1 MNRGKPISISHC
13 LFFLIVNVLTTD
25 LQAQT
30 ATGEEFSAVLAI
42 EQRLEQAQS
51 ELREHAADT
60 DSLTYEL
67 LQRLETTIYHHQ
79 AAVDYNLAKEAERK
93 TALAAVRTWNGFD
106 QPGPYSVLFSDELR
120 LRLIELKHLQRT
132 AEVRLRVLTQFKKTA
147 EDQFTSNQTA
157 ERQLIEMSE
166 LADTAESRQQA
177 LLSLEQNAILLRTD
191 VEKLA
196 YVDLRLRGLR
206 AEIDAINAGQELL
219 QLQLRAIEGQIAF
232 SQSGLDEILQR
243 IATER
248 SWAIN
253 TLDSPGSVEQEY
265 YAQIAWLAEFLD
277 LEEVFWSTRFE
288 GSKATDLKGRN
299 RVLASFREMKSTA
312 DTWAQVAGSMAGDRL
327 LDSGD
332 GSDPLVVRDEFQRIK
347 RLNNQI
353 DFAILDLE
361 QKAGL
366 GISILGRVVEAA
378 VAIWNSELYLVEDTA
393 SHEGKKVSTFRAIT
407 FGKLIKLALILVAG
421 WLALKFLSRRLRTL
435 ATHYLGA
442 SPATVNTIVR
452 WNFGIGLGLLVIYSL
467 KSVNIPFT
475 AFAFLGG
482 TLAIGIGFGA
492 QTLIKNFICGL
503 IILLERPFKVGD
515 LIEVDDVTGRILRIG
530 MRASVIEH
538 FDGVET
544 LIPNSVLLDNRVNNW
559 TFGKTAIRGSV
570 SVGVAYGSPTREVS
584 RTLLAAA
591 TKHGQV
597 LDRPEP
603 EVRFEDFGDS
613 SLIFRLL
620 YWVDATQ
627 TQRERLD
634 SDLRFMIERALNEVG
649 ITLAFPQR
657 DIHFDTAQ
665 PLKVEFA
672 SSPEQSL
679 AEGPHK

>member
-1 MNRGKPISISHC
+1 MLLVPG
-13 LFFLIVNVLTTD
+13 
-25 LQAQT
+25 LQAQV
-30 ATGEEFSAVLAI
+30 AASGGFSDSLAI
-42 EQRLEQAQS
+42 EQRLQQTQS

-67 LQRLETTIYHHQ
+67 LKRLETTIYHHQ
-79 AAVDYNLAKEAERK
+79 AAVAFKSAKESERES
-93 TALAAVRTWNGFD
+93 ALAATRSWGGFD
-106 QPGPYSVLFSDELR
+106 QPGPYPILFSDELR
-120 LRLIELKHLQRT
+120 LRLIELQHFQSA
-132 AEVRLRVLTQFKKTA
+132 AEVRLRILIQFKTA
-147 EDQFTSNQTA
+147 AAEQFTRNQTN
-157 ERQLIEMSE
+157 ERQLIESAE
-166 LADTAESRQQA
+166 LADSEESRQKA
-177 LLSLEQNAILLRTD
+177 LLAVEQNAILLRID
-191 VEKLA
+191 VEKVA
-196 YVDLRLRGLR
+196 YVDLRIAGVQ
-206 AEIDAINAGQELL
+206 AEIDAFQTGQELI
-219 QLQLRAIEGQIAF
+219 QLQLKATDGQLVF
-232 SQSGLDEILQR
+232 SQSELDEILQR
-243 IATER
+243 IASER
-248 SWAIN
+248 RWAIE
-253 TLDSPGSVEQEY
+253 TLESPGTVEQEY

-277 LEEVFWSTRFE
+277 VEEVFWHSRFE
-288 GSKATDLKGRN
+288 GILATDLAERN
-299 RVLASFREMKSTA
+299 KTLASFMETKRTI
-312 DTWAQVAGSMAGDRL
+312 DTWAQFAQSKAGDRL
-327 LDSGD
+327 LVPGDS
-332 GSDPLVVRDEFQRIK
+332 SDPLVLRDEFQRIK
-347 RLNNQI
+347 RLQHQI
-353 DFAILDLE
+353 DFAVSDLE
-361 QKAGL
+361 KRAGP
-366 GISILGRVVEAA
+366 GVSILGRVLEGAL
-378 VAIWNSELYLVEDTA
+378 AIWNSELYLVEDTA

-407 FGKLIKLALILVAG
+407 FGKLVKLAFILVAG

-435 ATHYLGA
+435 ATRYLGA

-452 WNFGIGLGLLVIYSL
+452 WNFGVGLGLLIIYSL

-492 QTLIKNFICGL
+492 QTLIKNFISGL

-544 LIPNSVLLDNRVNNW
+544 LIPNSLLLDSRVNNW

-570 SVGVAYGSPTREVS
+570 NVGVAYGSPTREVS

-597 LDRPEP
+597 LERPEP

-657 DIHFDTAQ
+657 DIHFDTAR
-665 PLKVEFA
+665 PLKVEIA
-672 SSPEQSL
+672 SHPGQLMPEST
-679 AEGPHK
+679 GK